1 MGNAHSIDQVVVAY
15 DVADAV
21 LDVVAIDDIVA
32 ADDAVGISDSCSWTA
47 QLIQLV
53 I

>member
-1 MGNAHSIDQVVVAY
+1 VGNAHSIDQVIVVY

-21 LDVVAIDDIVA
+21 LDVVAIYNVIAV
-32 ADDAVGISDSCSWTA
+32 DDAVGISDGGSWTA